1 MLIIDLIK
9 SVSDAMTSINSFG
22 TGVRQYA
29 NLEEENEA
37 MAEYGEPNFPRVWL
51 YTFST
56 EETIEKSGALT
67 RVYLLTVDITDLHN
81 LDDSSQQISDKL
93 LLMYDI
99 CTEFIMRVYK
109 HVNVEYVKNIRR
121 EPLQHHLDHNS
132 IGYAIQFKIKLFTD
146 DTVYPC
152 P

>member
-56 EETIEKSGALT
+56 EETIEKG
-67 RVYLLTVDITDLHN
+67 V
-81 LDDSSQQISDKL
+81 
-93 LLMYDI
+93 
-99 CTEFIMRVYK
+99 
-109 HVNVEYVKNIRR
+109 
-121 EPLQHHLDHNS
+121 S
-132 IGYAIQFKIKLFTD
+132 ID
-146 DTVYPC
+146 R
-152 P
+152 

>member
-1 MLIIDLIK
+1 MLIVDLIK

-22 TGVRQYA
+22 TGLRHYA

-37 MAEYGEPNFPRVWL
+37 LVEYGEPNFPRVWL
-51 YTFST
+51 YTFGSEDNIT
-56 EETIEKSGALT
+56 ASGGIE
-67 RVYLLTVDITDLHN
+67 REYLLTIDITDLHN
-81 LDDSSQQISDKL
+81 ADDSSQQISDKL

-99 CTEFIMRVYK
+99 CTEFIMRIDK
-109 HVNVEYVKNIRR
+109 HTNTKYIKSIRR

-132 IGYAIQFKIKLFTD
+132 IGYAIQFKIKLKID

-152 P
+152 

>member
-9 SVSDAMTSINSFG
+9 SVSDAMTSIKSFG
-22 TGVRQYA
+22 TGVRAYA

-37 MAEYGEPNFPRVWL
+37 LVEYDEPNFPRVWL
-51 YTFST
+51 YTFSS
-56 EETIEKSGALT
+56 EDVIEKSGALT

-93 LLMYDI
+93 LLMYAI

-132 IGYAIQFKIKLFTD
+132 IGYAIQFKIKLIHD